1 MIKEI
6 IVFDRGTYD
15 IDMHQI
21 GTTSQMTL
29 SQDNQ
34 VLSKVNVLSCIV
46 DFDQCIDS
54 LLFNAGINE
63 MWDYC

>member
-6 IVFDRGTYD
+6 IVFDNGLYNV
-15 IDMHQI
+15 DMHQI
-21 GTTSQMTL
+21 GTTSRMTL
-29 SQDNQ
+29 SKDNQ
-34 VLSKVNVLSCIV
+34 VLSKIDVLSCIV
-46 DFDQCIDS
+46 SFDQCIDT

>member
-6 IVFDRGTYD
+6 IVLDNGVYC
-15 IDMHQI
+15 IDMHQV
-21 GTTSQMTL
+21 GTTSRMTL
-29 SQDNQ
+29 SQNNI
-34 VLSKVNVLSCIV
+34 VLSKIDVLSCIV
-46 DFDQCIDS
+46 SFDTCIDS

>member
-6 IVFDRGTYD
+6 TVFDKGTYD
-15 IDMHQI
+15 IDMHQV
-21 GTTSQMTL
+21 GTTTCMSL
-29 SQDNQ
+29 SKDSK
-34 VLSKVNVLSCIV
+34 VLSKIDVLSCV
-46 DFDQCIDS
+46 VPFDTCIDS

>member
-6 IVFDRGTYD
+6 IVLDNGVYS

-21 GTTSQMTL
+21 GTTSRMTL
-29 SQDNQ
+29 SKDNTI
-34 VLSKVNVLSCIV
+34 LSKIDILSPIV
-46 DFDQCIDS
+46 QFDACIDS